1 MFIREL
7 GRRLGW
13 FGEDQGVY
21 LGSTSLQLS
30 LRCSAWAAETV
41 IIIKWPN
48 YNITSHQ
55 HTHRQLRP
63 RVGGRVVSPG
73 GWILWEDGTR
83 WGDITGVS
91 SGLRLMFRF
100 DLALWDAES
109 LSSSSSVGRCR
120 DCVLGACVAIFS
132 SLHWK
137 LTDCQFDMRWLM
149 FRYDIW
155 MRVRI
160 KTKIARNR
168 IMLDD
173 FVICKMPSVFLSLG
187 IPVSSGPESQVTISP
202 WAFILP
208 LLLISLV
215 IIIILYNVNCQ
226 LRCSS
231 YLSSLNFPSA
241 KLLEGE
247 TSVWFT
253 E

>member
-1 MFIREL
+1 
-7 GRRLGW
+7 
-13 FGEDQGVY
+13 
-21 LGSTSLQLS
+21 
-30 LRCSAWAAETV
+30 
-41 IIIKWPN
+41 
-48 YNITSHQ
+48 
-55 HTHRQLRP
+55 
-63 RVGGRVVSPG
+63 
-73 GWILWEDGTR
+73 
-83 WGDITGVS
+83 
-91 SGLRLMFRF
+91 
-100 DLALWDAES
+100 
-109 LSSSSSVGRCR
+109 
-120 DCVLGACVAIFS
+120 
-132 SLHWK
+132 
-137 LTDCQFDMRWLM
+137 
-149 FRYDIW
+149 

-160 KTKIARNR
+160 KTKIARSR

-247 TSVWFT
+247 TSV
-253 E
+253 